1 MSSTRTAKDD
11 SVFHQNRYASSTEFE
26 RGLIANLVA
35 KRCSLLDDTADRELI
50 WFVQYLSHQDGGLAA
65 VAKDLIK
72 KHPGRIQTAAMS
84 EIGMKPGKICN
95 SEEVKKLRPAFLD
108 DVEDSFS
115 KGELA
120 DQLLLKGESVDSHGE
135 CELVEKKNFIDPPE
149 FGGEFDVDRFQIE
162 QEKSLLHP
170 TSYPASKFIE
180 MCLSKADRSL
190 KNYLREICLDP
201 GLNFKTGAWYFPGL
215 IAALREYQD
224 QFVKTKNAGI
234 VTTALG
240 AKVCEVLDY
249 TFFCRGLTL
258 LPGEARMGKTFAA
271 RAWCEQHPGQARF
284 VEVPPSNDEGSFFR
298 ALARGLG
305 LGNFLQYK
313 AAEIRERVESVL
325 LTGDLMLV
333 LDEAQRLWPQKNL
346 RYGFPSRILWV
357 MAMANHS
364 VPICAITTPQF
375 IALQKAAE
383 EKGQWNSA
391 QLTGRISHYEA
402 LPADLSPDDLMAVA
416 KSVLPEANSQVLR
429 ALAVYARSSAR
440 YLAAIDSI
448 SKRARYIAMRAG
460 RATATTDDVR
470 KAMQE
475 SVIPA
480 DTKLQC
486 ALENGRTGKH
496 GKMTPAPA
504 QPARLPESLLPS
516 ENESENFQSPRGR
529 GNQTVSAPPI
539 RVPEASFQEA

>member
-35 KRCSLLDDTADRELI
+35 KRCSLLDDKADRELI
-50 WFVQYLSHQDGGLAA
+50 WFVQYLSHQDGGMAA

-72 KHPGRIQTAAMS
+72 KYAGQIQTPAMAA
-84 EIGMKPGKICN
+84 IGMTPGKIC
-95 SEEVKKLRPAFLD
+95 
-108 DVEDSFS
+108 
-115 KGELA
+115 GA
-120 DQLLLKGESVDSHGE
+120 DQVKAIREEMPLGFRDGFLLKGENDILEIMSASDR
-135 CELVEKKNFIDPPE
+135 DYTDE
-149 FGGEFDVDRFQIE
+149 FSDAAISRAMRQSAWGSLSLEQKADV
-162 QEKSLLHP
+162 HP
-170 TSYPASKFIE
+170 ANYPAAKFVE
-180 MCLSKADRSL
+180 LCHEQANSNLE
-190 KNYLREICLDP
+190 NYLREICLDP
-201 GLNFKTGAWYFPGL
+201 RLNLKTGAWYFPGL

-224 QFVKTKNAGI
+224 QFVKTKSAGV

-240 AKVCEVLDY
+240 AKVSEVLDY

-258 LPGEARMGKTFAA
+258 LPGEARLGKTFAA
-271 RAWCEQHPGQARF
+271 RVWCEQHPGQARF

-333 LDEAQRLWPQKNL
+333 LDEAQRLWPQRNL
-346 RYGFPSRILWV
+346 RYGFPSRINWV

-375 IALQKAAE
+375 IALQRAAE

-402 LPADLSPDDLMAVA
+402 LPADLSADDLMAVA
-416 KSVLPEANSQVLR
+416 KPVLPEANPEVSE

-460 RATATTDDVR
+460 RATATTADVR

-480 DTKLQC
+480 DTKLQR
-486 ALENGRTGKH
+486 ALENGRTGKLR
-496 GKMTPAPA
+496 KMTPAMA
-504 QPARLPESLLPS
+504 QQSRLPESLLPS
-516 ENESENFQSPRGR
+516 ENESENFQPPRRR
-529 GNQTVSAPPI
+529 GNQTVSASPM
-539 RVPEASFQEA
+539 RVPEASLQEA